1 MARSLRSRLKT
12 LRLVLMEDLIILT
25 RVFDLLEWLIPK
37 GESFPRPFR
46 ATVTARLLGA
56 ALDLSEQLLEAQS
69 RRGAP
74 RRDRLAQADASLNKL
89 RLFLR
94 LAHHWHWLSAG
105 QYEHVSRMVAEIGRL
120 LGGWMRQAAEE
131 RKT

>member
-1 MARSLRSRLKT
+1 
-12 LRLVLMEDLIILT
+12 MEDLIILT

-94 LAHHWHWLSAG
+94 LAHHWHWLSSG

-120 LGGWMRQAAEE
+120 LGGWVRQAADDS
-131 RKT
+131 KK